1 MELANN
7 TEKVTMNKQLI
18 AGLSVLAL
26 FAVADVAAAQKAG
39 GAAPTTGSEGGAN
52 MGAGKESPGAS
63 DRGSSPGPSSE
74 RGMSSEKGATSEQR
88 SEKGTDKGLS
98 KDKSSDRAQS
108 VDKDKNTKGA
118 SKDSD
123 GSKSYRAA
131 KENKD
136 TSSGAAS
143 GETGK
148 PGSTSAEGRSDT
160 SGKSHVSLNSDQ
172 RTRVQSAFKSHL
184 GSAKVDVNIEP
195 RIGVAV
201 PRNVTLFDIPEDV
214 VVIVPDWRRY
224 KYVLIGDEICIVD
237 VDTYEI
243 VDVVA
248 AV

>member
-1 MELANN
+1 M
-7 TEKVTMNKQLI
+7 KKQLI
-18 AGLSVLAL
+18 VGLSVLAL
-26 FAVADVAAAQKAG
+26 LAVADDAAAQKAG
-39 GAAPTTGSEGGAN
+39 GAPGATMGASPGNDGGAN

-63 DRGSSPGPSSE
+63 ERSNPSSSSE
-74 RGMSSEKGATSEQR
+74 RDMSSEKGAASEQR
-88 SEKGTDKGLS
+88 SEKGADKGS
-98 KDKSSDRAQS
+98 NKAKSDDRAQS
-108 VDKDKNTKGA
+108 SDKDKSTKGA
-118 SKDSD
+118 AKEPDTSKGD
-123 GSKSYRAA
+123 RAA

-143 GETGK
+143 GEAGK
-148 PGSTSAEGRSDT
+148 STSTETGT
-160 SGKSHVSLNSDQ
+160 SSKSHVFLNSEQ

-184 GSAKVDVNIEP
+184 GSAKVDVKIEP

-201 PRNVTLFDIPEDV
+201 PRDVTLFDIPEDV
-214 VVIVPDWRRY
+214 VIIVPDWRRY